1 MANPSNMSNFG
12 DVCQLFNMLT
22 WSKCEWMSFIWMRLI
37 ESAASSLPSP
47 MLASTLSEV
56 KRKNILGNVYQSINE
71 GRTYP
76 AFRQMSV
83 RDKNV
88 IVQANIAAFAAL
100 SLTRVFTTP
109 SLCTITD
116 NTRASWD
123 MGGLRHVKRD
133 IHNGSKYCDTCKNL
147 KK

>member
-1 MANPSNMSNFG
+1 MS
-12 DVCQLFNMLT
+12 M
-22 WSKCEWMSFIWMRLI
+22 
-37 ESAASSLPSP
+37 
-47 MLASTLSEV
+47 
-56 KRKNILGNVYQSINE
+56 
-71 GRTYP
+71 
-76 AFRQMSV
+76 

-100 SLTRVFTTP
+100 SLTRVFTTA

-123 MGGLRHVKRD
+123 VGALRHVKRD